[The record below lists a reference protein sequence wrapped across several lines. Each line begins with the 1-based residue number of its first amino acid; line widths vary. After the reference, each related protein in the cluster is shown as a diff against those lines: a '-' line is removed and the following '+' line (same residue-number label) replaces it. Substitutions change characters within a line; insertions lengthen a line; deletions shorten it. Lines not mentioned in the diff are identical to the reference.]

1 MKTGATIG
9 ILRDEQDPA
18 KSENTDLVAAW
29 ITFGGRLVQS
39 GGFQHAMDG
48 DRRWVQWLID
58 EDVKAVVDGAQM
70 DWDTFR
76 ARFAD
81 QRWCEANPGSQITA
95 ARAFRDNARDLKR
108 FAKTVG
114 IGVMKRDARGHG
126 IIYPDSPD
134 WLKREFAARFLA

>member
-1 MKTGATIG
+1 MKTTTNIG

-29 ITFGGRLVQS
+29 LTFGGSLMQS

-48 DRRWVQWLID
+48 DRRWVQWLIND
-58 EDVKAVVDGAQM
+58 DIKADVDGVKM

-76 ARFAD
+76 KRFAD
-81 QRWCEANPGSQITA
+81 QAWCEDNPDSQISI

-108 FAKTVG
+108 FAKNAGVG
-114 IGVMKRDARGHG
+114 VLKRDARGHG
-126 IIYPDSPD
+126 IIYPNSPE
-134 WLKREFAARFLA
+134 WLKLEFAARFL